1 MNLFTLVALLLMVLA
16 VAGSFTPV
24 LPGALLS
31 IAGILVYW
39 WSTGY
44 TSPGTFFL
52 AAFILT
58 GLTAALVDY
67 FGGALAARAGGASSR
82 TSLAAGMVGLL
93 LFFVA
98 GPVGILVGIAGTV
111 FLREYM
117 RTGEREKSL
126 RAAAYSTAGVL
137 GSAVVQFMVTVSL
150 LLAFMI
156 ALIV

>member
-1 MNLFTLVALLLMVLA
+1 MEFFTLLAILLMLLA

-31 IAGILVYW
+31 IGGILVYW

-52 AAFILT
+52 TAFILT

-82 TSLAAGMVGLL
+82 TSVAAGMAGML

-98 GPVGILVGIAGTV
+98 GPIGILAGIAGTV

-117 RTGEREKSL
+117 RTGRREESL

-137 GSAVVQFMVTVSL
+137 GSAVVQFVVTVSL
-150 LLAFMI
+150 LLAFII
-156 ALIV
+156 ALMV